1 MAQEVVTARKKQQ
14 KMEEAPMDSEF
25 ARQNSER
32 TLQVTDFGVK
42 WAREIAEQSM
52 NQTKIALVGFWQ
64 IGKKIAD
71 DLEKQSSAV
80 RQQTTAFAEKTFLN
94 TLDFGQ
100 KWLCAKEPGEFIQ
113 LQSEFISRQAQAFSE
128 QTQELGEEAR
138 QAAQQ
143 AMLGV
148 YDRVLESARRGEAER
163 PSKPDQRRQR
173 A

>member
-1 MAQEVVTARKKQQ
+1 
-14 KMEEAPMDSEF
+14 MEEPLMNSEF

-42 WAREIAEQSM
+42 WTREIAAQSM
-52 NQTKIALVGFWQ
+52 NQTKIAFVGFWQ

-100 KWLCAKEPGEFIQ
+100 KWICAKDPGEFIQ
-113 LQSEFISRQAQAFSE
+113 LQREFISKQAQAFSE
-128 QTQELGEEAR
+128 
-138 QAAQQ
+138 
-143 AMLGV
+143 
-148 YDRVLESARRGEAER
+148 
-163 PSKPDQRRQR
+163 
-173 A
+173 

>member
-1 MAQEVVTARKKQQ
+1 
-14 KMEEAPMDSEF
+14 MDSEF

-42 WAREIAEQSM
+42 WAREIAEQSA

-64 IGKKIAD
+64 ISKKMAD

-94 TLDFGQ
+94 ALDFGQ
-100 KWLCAKEPGEFIQ
+100 KCLCAKEPGEFIQ

-148 YDRVLESARRGEAER
+148 YDRVLESARRGESEK
-163 PSKPDQRRQR
+163 PSKVDQSTRRQR

>member
-1 MAQEVVTARKKQQ
+1 MA
-14 KMEEAPMDSEF
+14 SEF
-25 ARQNSER
+25 ERQNSER
-32 TLQVTDFGVK
+32 ALQVTDFSME
-42 WAREIAEQSM
+42 WAREFAEQSL
-52 NQTKIALVGFWQ
+52 NQSKIAFVGFWK
-64 IGKKIAD
+64 INKKMAE

-80 RQQTTAFAEKTFLN
+80 RQRTTALAEKTFLN
-94 TLDFGQ
+94 ALDFGQ
-100 KWLCAKEPGEFIQ
+100 KWLCAKEPNEFIQ

-148 YDRVLESARRGEAER
+148 YDRVLETTRRGEGGQ
-163 PSKPDQRRQR
+163 PSKADQPARRQR

>member
-1 MAQEVVTARKKQQ
+1 MAQEVVTTRKKQQ
-14 KMEEAPMDSEF
+14 KWRTYKWLQF

-32 TLQVTDFGVK
+32 TLQVTDFGEMGSRNCRAK
-42 WAREIAEQSM
+42 CEPDQNCLSRILAIS
-52 NQTKIALVGFWQ
+52 
-64 IGKKIAD
+64 KKGGRP
-71 DLEKQSSAV
+71 EKQSSAV
-80 RQQTTAFAEKTFLN
+80 RQQTTAFWRNILKC
-94 TLDFGQ
+94 LDFGQ

-163 PSKPDQRRQR
+163 PSKPDQRH
-173 A
+173 